1 MSIETMQ
8 KNEIKE
14 LEEEF
19 KKNVYEDELLLNKQS
34 KNTQEPLTSKYLN
47 RFKLFLIFYELHA
60 VDK

>member
-19 KKNVYEDELLLNKQS
+19 KKNVYEEELLLNKQS
-34 KNTQEPLTSKYLN
+34 KN
-47 RFKLFLIFYELHA
+47 A
-60 VDK
+60 